1 MKKLLYNPFLL
12 ISLFTCISY
21 SQGRIVTGSVTT
33 LENIAVVNVEVKVLS
48 SKMIVLTDSIGRFRI
63 SCLLNDKIKVS
74 AKGFV
79 SQKVKIDDKTKELFI
94 NLKFKP
100 SEKNIDVAVG
110 YGHINERDKT
120 HVIKTFKNNKENK
133 FSRFS
138 NIFDLIDAIS
148 PSITVRGTSIIIRG
162 SNSLLGGN
170 NAIVV
175 VDGVDTPTS
184 QLGMLSPVDVK
195 SVDILD
201 GGSAAIYGSRGA
213 NGVVLITTKR
223 GGD

>member
-1 MKKLLYNPFLL
+1 M
-12 ISLFTCISY
+12 
-21 SQGRIVTGSVTT
+21 VTGSVTT

-48 SKMIVLTDSIGRFRI
+48 SKMIVLTDSIGRFRV
-63 SCLLNDKIKVS
+63 SCLLKDKIKVS

-94 NLKFKP
+94 NLMFKP

-110 YGHINERDKT
+110 YGHINEKDKT

-170 NAIVV
+170 DAIVI
-175 VDGVDTPTS
+175 VDGVDTPAS
-184 QLGMLSPVDVK
+184 QLSMLSPIDVK